1 MTNKTQIMNKL
12 LKAAAASVL
21 LFLAA
26 CNDQD
31 KPIKAAD
38 KEAFKT
44 QTEALEKAK
53 QVEQVLIDG
62 AEKQRENINAQT
74 R

>member
-1 MTNKTQIMNKL
+1 MNKL
-12 LKAAAASVL
+12 FKAVVASL
-21 LFLAA
+21 LLVLAA

-31 KPIKAAD
+31 EPIKTAD
-38 KEAFKT
+38 KEAFKA

-74 R
+74 Q

>member
-1 MTNKTQIMNKL
+1 MNKL
-12 LKAAAASVL
+12 FKAVVASL
-21 LFLAA
+21 LLVLAA
-26 CNDQD
+26 CNDQNE
-31 KPIKAAD
+31 PIKTAD
-38 KEAFKT
+38 NEAFKA

-74 R
+74 Q

>member
-1 MTNKTQIMNKL
+1 MNNL
-12 LKAAAASVL
+12 FKAAVASLL

-26 CNDQD
+26 CNENAE
-31 KPIKAAD
+31 PIKTAE
-38 KEAFKT
+38 KEVFKT

-74 R
+74 Q